1 MTNRQKEELE
11 LEKCKD
17 AELSH
22 SQEISSLISSKL
34 RKRRNIWITTD
45 WHLWTR
51 VEKNKSEC
59 HKRLNFNNIIETY
72 QKIDQND
79 LLIILGDL
87 VDGEFIN
94 EKALRDV
101 ILSIPCTKILVRGNN
116 DLFNYQFY
124 RSCGFRYI
132 TRSFVWNDILFSHMP
147 LENDNKINMHGHLHG
162 YRTYWI
168 PYRNQIDVF
177 NKERVPVKL
186 FDIIKEQPEYAKTI
200 KVKWDKVESVQESV
214 FENCMDW
221 YSYFILKQDPYPD
234 TEE

>member
-1 MTNRQKEELE
+1 
-11 LEKCKD
+11 
-17 AELSH
+17 
-22 SQEISSLISSKL
+22 
-34 RKRRNIWITTD
+34 
-45 WHLWTR
+45 
-51 VEKNKSEC
+51 
-59 HKRLNFNNIIETY
+59 
-72 QKIDQND
+72 
-79 LLIILGDL
+79 
-87 VDGEFIN
+87 
-94 EKALRDV
+94 
-101 ILSIPCTKILVRGNN
+101 
-116 DLFNYQFY
+116 
-124 RSCGFRYI
+124 
-132 TRSFVWNDILFSHMP
+132 MP

-162 YRTYWI
+162 NRTYWI

>member
-1 MTNRQKEELE
+1 MTNRQKEDLE

-17 AELSH
+17 TELSH
-22 SQEISSLISSKL
+22 SQEISSLISNEL
-34 RKRRNIWITTD
+34 RKHRNIWVTTD

-51 VEKNKSEC
+51 VEKGKSKC
-59 HKRLNFNNIIETY
+59 HKRSNFDNIIKTY
-72 QKIDQND
+72 QKIEQKD

-87 VDGEFIN
+87 VDGEFMN

-132 TRSFVWNDILFSHMP
+132 VRAFVWNDILFSHMP
-147 LENDNKINMHGHLHG
+147 LENDNKINIHGHIHG

-168 PYRNQIDVF
+168 PYKNQIDVF
-177 NKERVPVKL
+177 NKERAPVKL

-221 YSYFILKQDPYPD
+221 YSYFILKQDPYPAD
-234 TEE
+234 EE